1 MDESAGSRLP
11 LAREIATPG
20 GKHEMQIQSGLN
32 RRRFLQVAGSAAAG
46 SLIGSKAESF
56 QETEDLLIID
66 CHAHIYGTDEKNY
79 PTISKP
85 YRPPAGK
92 GTVAHL
98 QQEMTASGVKH
109 VTAVQTST
117 YYRFDNRFTVD
128 SSRANNKFMVGICT
142 LDPDDSN
149 SPALLEQYANDYNV
163 SGMRSIPAK
172 SGRLD
177 DAGVYK
183 LWAKAEELGIVINAL
198 VRRDKRAEVEVLA
211 TRHPKLRVV
220 IDHCLNLKAGPDLKG
235 TLKEMLALAKIPNLH
250 AKLTFIPT
258 GTAEEYPCKDMHDSC
273 HAVIEAF
280 GPDRCIWGSDFPCEL
295 WCPKFSYAQNLRL
308 FTHELGL
315 DAAAKKAI
323 LGETANG
330 LYLQRAN
337 QV

>member
-1 MDESAGSRLP
+1 M
-11 LAREIATPG
+11 
-20 GKHEMQIQSGLN
+20 MQNQTGLN

-46 SLIGSKAESF
+46 SLIGSKAKSF
-56 QETEDLLIID
+56 EKRDELLIID
-66 CHAHIYGTDEKNY
+66 CHAHIYGTDEKTY

-98 QQEMTASGVKH
+98 QQEMKAAGVKH

-128 SSRANNKFMVGICT
+128 SSRDNKEFMVGICT
-142 LDPDDSN
+142 LNPDDPH
-149 SPALLEQYANDYNV
+149 SPKLLEQYANDYNV
-163 SGMRSIPAK
+163 NGMRSIPAK

-177 DAGVYK
+177 DPGVYK

-198 VRRDKRAEVEVLA
+198 VGRDKRAEVEVLA
-211 TRHPKLRVV
+211 SRHPKLRVV
-220 IDHCLNLKAGPDLKG
+220 IDHCLNLKAGSDLKP
-235 TLKEMLALAKIPNLH
+235 TLKDMLALAKLPNVH

-258 GTAEEYPCKDMHDSC
+258 GSAEEFPCRDMHDTC

-295 WCPKFSYAQNLRL
+295 WCPKVSYAQHLKL

-315 DAAAKKAI
+315 DAVAKKAI
-323 LGETANG
+323 LGETAKG
-330 LYLQRAN
+330 LYLRRAN
-337 QV
+337 